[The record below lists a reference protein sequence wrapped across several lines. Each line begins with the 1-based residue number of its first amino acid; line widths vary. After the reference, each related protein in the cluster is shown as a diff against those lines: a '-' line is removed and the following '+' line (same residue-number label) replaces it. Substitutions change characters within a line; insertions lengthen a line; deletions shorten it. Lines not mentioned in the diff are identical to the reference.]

1 MTSPWNVL
9 SIRGRANHHE
19 LEEPVLVDIYK
30 PAREPIRLLDSDL
43 VCYNGDF
50 VILGVCTM
58 TVPYYI
64 DQLLFG

>member
-1 MTSPWNVL
+1 MEASRADVTGYDVAAGGA

-43 VCYNGDF
+43 VCYNLD
-50 VILGVCTM
+50 
-58 TVPYYI
+58 
-64 DQLLFG
+64 